1 MGAAIDRPLLGKQVV
16 GNEVQHLLRLEFYM
30 QSKSN
35 MICMLQASSVVLQEG
50 MQRLEAIVHPLVV
63 EHRNTFMA
71 GIVKHSSQSLVLFD
85 IPLLFETH
93 AENQVCYMA
102 VLTSIANDSKM
113 VRLCVHRLTALQ

>member
-1 MGAAIDRPLLGKQVV
+1 
-16 GNEVQHLLRLEFYM
+16 
-30 QSKSN
+30 
-35 MICMLQASSVVLQEG
+35 MLQASSIELQEG

-93 AENQVCYMA
+93 AGNQVCYTA
-102 VLTSIANDSKM
+102 ALISTVSDSEI
-113 VRLCVHRLTALQ
+113 VRLCVHTG